1 MCRSIYILAYHRAPS
16 TYYLALS
23 ALCLALSGCTENMKA
38 GFLAGVVFDQNEIKI
53 TRFHP
58 EKKTKVANNLFNL
71 TTENSEKLKIN
82 SKVVGLAEAKKII
95 QQKSNEIKMLFLP
108 QQVPYFG
115 QISKDISCTS
125 DVEVDRV
132 TLESEKGLSLN
143 LNLAATEY
151 LIYGTCIKEQEIYK
165 SQLLFLYCKKIET
178 LYEIKYFYDRAENY
192 KKTIA
197 SCE

>member
-1 MCRSIYILAYHRAPS
+1 MSKILYAAV
-16 TYYLALS
+16 LALG
-23 ALCLALSGCTENMKA
+23 LGGCTENMKA
-38 GFLAGVVFDQNEIKI
+38 GFLTGVRFDPNEIKI
-53 TRFHP
+53 TEFHP
-58 EKKTKVANNLFNL
+58 EKKSKGSNSLFNL
-71 TTENSEKLKIN
+71 TGQKNEKLKIN
-82 SKVVGLAEAKKII
+82 SKTVALSEAKKII
-95 QQKSNEIKMLFLP
+95 GQKSNEIKMLFLP

-125 DVEVDRV
+125 SVEIDKPMI
-132 TLESEKGLSLN
+132 ESDNGLALSM
-143 LNLAATEY
+143 NLAATEY

-192 KKTIA
+192 KKVIA